1 MELGAEPQEEEQP
14 EPENMTDE
22 ERIKLLEK
30 ATGPEDIRAA
40 IAGLTP
46 EELAEMGI
54 V

>member
-1 MELGAEPQEEEQP
+1 MCRPVMNGRSL
-14 EPENMTDE
+14 MTDE

-30 ATGPEDIRAA
+30 ATGPEGIRAA